1 MRIAILTTQTP
12 HHARYV
18 QAVGDVHETAGILL
32 ETESLAAP
40 FDTAHPFEHDR
51 DAFEADAWFSGNV
64 PAIADMAPT
73 LSYPSLSQ
81 PDAAQA
87 LADMQAD
94 VAVVFGTGKLSGPIL
109 DVLPGRLLNLHG
121 GDPQEYRGLDTH
133 LWAVYHG
140 DFGALVTCLHFVA
153 PTLDSGAMLELKPV
167 PLAKGMELHQLRHAN
182 TEVCIDITLSAL
194 KGFARGN
201 MLRVTPQQRRGRYYS
216 FMPAVLKDICMAKF
230 RRHTE
235 SLP

>member
-18 QAVGDVHETAGILL
+18 QAVGDAHDVAGVLL
-32 ETESLAAP
+32 ETTAAAAP
-40 FDTAHPFEHDR
+40 FDTTHAFEQDR
-51 DAFEADAWFSGNV
+51 DAFERDTWFAGKE
-64 PAIADMAPT
+64 PAIEEMAPT
-73 LSYPSLSQ
+73 RSFPSLNH

-87 LADMQAD
+87 LADMRAD
-94 VAVVFGTGKLSGPIL
+94 VAVVFGTGKLAGPIL

-121 GDPQEYRGLDTH
+121 GDPQDYRGLDTH

-140 DFGALVTCLHFVA
+140 DFSALVSCLHFVE
-153 PTLDSGAMLELKPV
+153 PDLDTGALLEIKSI
-167 PLAKGMELHQLRHAN
+167 PLRKGMNLHELRHAN
-182 TEVCIDITLSAL
+182 TETCIAITHTAL
-194 KGFARGN
+194 RGFTKGN

-216 FMPAVLKDICMAKF
+216 FMPVVLKDLCVTKF